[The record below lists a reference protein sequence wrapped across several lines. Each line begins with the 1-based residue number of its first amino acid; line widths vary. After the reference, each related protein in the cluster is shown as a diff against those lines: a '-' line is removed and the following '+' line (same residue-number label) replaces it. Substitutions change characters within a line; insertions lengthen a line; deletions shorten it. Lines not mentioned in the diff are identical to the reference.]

1 MIIVE
6 VEHVNE
12 NMIRVFLA
20 NHDLEERGVDVLD
33 LLGNRKQIESFF
45 YSILEEVDTDHKFSK
60 DQAVTFQVMP
70 NTKGL
75 ELLITKIPS
84 EMDDKTTDFNL
95 LDEDSAKTEVEAKA
109 TEDTTDSATSS
120 TAKQQ
125 VILVSFD
132 QFEDF
137 VDLSRNLVLEAG
149 QSDLYQYQGRFYLKL
164 TLFVDELRNLNVD
177 DIQAIAAEYGN
188 LETQA
193 PETIA
198 EFGQEVM
205 SQTALELARYYFR

>member
-1 MIIVE
+1 ME

-75 ELLITKIPS
+75 ELLITRIPS

-137 VDLSRNLVLEAG
+137 VDLSRNLVLEVG

>member
-1 MIIVE
+1 ME

-109 TEDTTDSATSS
+109 TEDTTDSDTSS

>member
-1 MIIVE
+1 ME

-193 PETIA
+193 PDTIA

>member
-1 MIIVE
+1 ME

-120 TAKQQ
+120 IAKQQ

>member
-1 MIIVE
+1 ME

-75 ELLITKIPS
+75 ELLITRIPS

-120 TAKQQ
+120 IAKQQ

>member
-75 ELLITKIPS
+75 ELLITRIPS

-120 TAKQQ
+120 IAKQQ

>member
-1 MIIVE
+1 ME

-75 ELLITKIPS
+75 ELLITRIPS

-198 EFGQEVM
+198 EFGQEVI

>member
-1 MIIVE
+1 ME

-75 ELLITKIPS
+75 ELLITRIPS

-95 LDEDSAKTEVEAKA
+95 LDEDGAKTEVEAKA

>member
-1 MIIVE
+1 ME

-120 TAKQQ
+120 TSKQQ

>member
-1 MIIVE
+1 ME

-45 YSILEEVDTDHKFSK
+45 YSILEEVDTDHKLSK

-75 ELLITKIPS
+75 ELLITRIPS

>member
-1 MIIVE
+1 ME

-75 ELLITKIPS
+75 ELLITRIPS
-84 EMDDKTTDFNL
+84 EMDDKATDFNL
-95 LDEDSAKTEVEAKA
+95 LDEDSSKTEVEAKA

>member
-1 MIIVE
+1 ME

-75 ELLITKIPS
+75 ELLITRIPS

-95 LDEDSAKTEVEAKA
+95 LDEDSSKTEVEAKA

-164 TLFVDELRNLNVD
+164 TLFVDKLRNLNVD

>member
-1 MIIVE
+1 ME

-75 ELLITKIPS
+75 ELLITRIPS

-109 TEDTTDSATSS
+109 TEDTTDSVTSS

>member
-1 MIIVE
+1 ME

>member
-1 MIIVE
+1 ME

-109 TEDTTDSATSS
+109 TEDTTDSVTSS

>member
-1 MIIVE
+1 ME

-75 ELLITKIPS
+75 ELLITRIPS
-84 EMDDKTTDFNL
+84 KMDDKTTDFNL

>member
-75 ELLITKIPS
+75 ELLITRIPS

-164 TLFVDELRNLNVD
+164 ILFVDELRNLNVD

>member
-1 MIIVE
+1 ME

-75 ELLITKIPS
+75 ELLITRIPS
-84 EMDDKTTDFNL
+84 KMDDKTTDFNL

-149 QSDLYQYQGRFYLKL
+149 QSVLYQYQGRFYLKL
-164 TLFVDELRNLNVD
+164 TLFVDELHNLNVD

>member
-75 ELLITKIPS
+75 ELLITRIPS

-95 LDEDSAKTEVEAKA
+95 LDEDSEKTEVEAKA

>member
-1 MIIVE
+1 ME

-75 ELLITKIPS
+75 ELLITRIPS

-109 TEDTTDSATSS
+109 TEDTTDSDTSS

>member
-1 MIIVE
+1 ME

-75 ELLITKIPS
+75 ELLITRIPS

-137 VDLSRNLVLEAG
+137 VDLSRNLILEAG

-205 SQTALELARYYFR
+205 SQTALEIARYYFR

>member
-109 TEDTTDSATSS
+109 TEDTTDSDTSS

>member
-1 MIIVE
+1 ME

-45 YSILEEVDTDHKFSK
+45 CSILEEVDTDHKFSK

-75 ELLITKIPS
+75 ELLITRIPS

-95 LDEDSAKTEVEAKA
+95 LDEDSATTEAESKA
-109 TEDTTDSATSS
+109 TEETTNSATSS
-120 TAKQQ
+120 TAKKQ

-149 QSDLYQYQGRFYLKL
+149 QSDLYQYQRRFYLKL
-164 TLFVDELRNLNVD
+164 TLFFDELRNLNVD
-177 DIQAIAAEYGN
+177 DIQAIVAEYGN

>member
-1 MIIVE
+1 ME

-109 TEDTTDSATSS
+109 TEDTTDSDTSS

-164 TLFVDELRNLNVD
+164 ILFVDELRNLNVD

>member
-1 MIIVE
+1 ME

-164 TLFVDELRNLNVD
+164 ILFVDELRNLNVD

>member
-1 MIIVE
+1 ME

-109 TEDTTDSATSS
+109 SEDTTDSATSS

>member
-1 MIIVE
+1 ME

-137 VDLSRNLVLEAG
+137 VDLISNLVLEAG

>member
-1 MIIVE
+1 ME

-75 ELLITKIPS
+75 ELLITRIPS

-125 VILVSFD
+125 VILISFD

-205 SQTALELARYYFR
+205 SQTALKLARYYFR

>member
-75 ELLITKIPS
+75 ELLITRIPS

>member
-1 MIIVE
+1 ME

-75 ELLITKIPS
+75 ELLITRIPS

-95 LDEDSAKTEVEAKA
+95 LDEDSSKTEVEAKA

>member
-1 MIIVE
+1 ME

-75 ELLITKIPS
+75 ELLITRIPS

-95 LDEDSAKTEVEAKA
+95 LDEDIAKTEVEAKA

>member
-1 MIIVE
+1 ME

-75 ELLITKIPS
+75 ELLITRIPS
-84 EMDDKTTDFNL
+84 KMDDKTTDFNL

-149 QSDLYQYQGRFYLKL
+149 QSVLYQYQGRFYLKL

>member
-1 MIIVE
+1 ME

-75 ELLITKIPS
+75 ELLITRIPS

-95 LDEDSAKTEVEAKA
+95 LDEDSSKTEVEAKA

-120 TAKQQ
+120 TSKQQ

>member
-1 MIIVE
+1 ME

-75 ELLITKIPS
+75 ELLITRIPS

-164 TLFVDELRNLNVD
+164 ILFVDELRNLNVD

>member
-1 MIIVE
+1 ME

-75 ELLITKIPS
+75 ELLITRIPS

-95 LDEDSAKTEVEAKA
+95 LDEDSEKTEVEAKA

-120 TAKQQ
+120 IAKQQ

-149 QSDLYQYQGRFYLKL
+149 QSDLYQYQGRFYLEL

>member
-95 LDEDSAKTEVEAKA
+95 LDEDSEKTEVEAKA

>member
-1 MIIVE
+1 ME

-198 EFGQEVM
+198 EIGQEVM

>member
-1 MIIVE
+1 ME

-95 LDEDSAKTEVEAKA
+95 LDEDSEKTEVEAKA

>member
-1 MIIVE
+1 ME

-109 TEDTTDSATSS
+109 TEDTIDSATSS